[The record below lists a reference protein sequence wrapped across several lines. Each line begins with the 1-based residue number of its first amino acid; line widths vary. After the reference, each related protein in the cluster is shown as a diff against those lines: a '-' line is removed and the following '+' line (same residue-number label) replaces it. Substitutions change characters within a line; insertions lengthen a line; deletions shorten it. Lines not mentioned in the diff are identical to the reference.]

1 MTAWKIYLIK
11 EVKSVVEQL
20 IDLDKEIDEALKLM
34 PDFYTRYIER
44 SQLLSKYDTAN
55 EIFSYATYKLFTE
68 HRMKEYT
75 SYQFNALALRYFEL
89 KEASATKKELEKKA
103 RYNDQLIQL
112 LKSVNEIYNKCKTE
126 VEDLKKL
133 LKINDLPRLEYYE

>member
-1 MTAWKIYLIK
+1 M
-11 EVKSVVEQL
+11 VEQL
-20 IDLDKEIDEALKLM
+20 SDLDKEIDEALKLM

-75 SYQFNALALRYFEL
+75 SYQFNALALKYFEL
-89 KEASATKKELEKKA
+89 QETSAIKKELEKKV
-103 RYNDQLIQL
+103 RFNNDEQLIQS
-112 LKSVNEIYNKCKTE
+112 LKSVNEIYNKCKTQ
-126 VEDLKKL
+126 VEDLQRL
-133 LKINDLPRLEYYE
+133 LKVNLEFIKNDFI

>member
-1 MTAWKIYLIK
+1 M
-11 EVKSVVEQL
+11 VKQL

-34 PDFYTRYIER
+34 TDFYTRYIER

-75 SYQFNALALRYFEL
+75 SYQFNAFALRYFEL
-89 KEASATKKELEKKA
+89 QEASATKKELEKKV
-103 RYNDQLIQL
+103 RFSNNDQLIQS
-112 LKSVNEIYNKCKTE
+112 LKSVNQIYNKCKTE

>member
-1 MTAWKIYLIK
+1 M
-11 EVKSVVEQL
+11 VEQL

-75 SYQFNALALRYFEL
+75 SYQFNALALKYFEL
-89 KEASATKKELEKKA
+89 QETSAIKKELEKKV
-103 RYNDQLIQL
+103 RFNNDEQLIQS
-112 LKSVNEIYNKCKTE
+112 LKSVNEIYNKCKTQ
-126 VEDLKKL
+126 VEDLQRL
-133 LKINDLPRLEYYE
+133 LKVNLEFIKNDFI